1 MGIGRSRDYCN
12 QTRLFLLA
20 RDSKIQIIRAS
31 ANLRFVQVLCMAL
44 YETPSRI
51 WRRIQ
56 DEQEPSSL
64 PSLPEFEHSVAPET
78 VSDQTST
85 EDNIPPVHSTP
96 IAVTATAKLQSS
108 TSSTARFATSIASR
122 SVSAKSSASH
132 TYTRDP
138 QESFNISAITSL
150 PHNSREDNADPD
162 EELSKSANSVPEAYL
177 PPMEADEGEDMSLV
191 DALESVSRASS
202 PLPPDFSIEEP
213 TPKKGLKYD
222 YSISLRSEPK
232 VRGHVIGIRCYYKP
246 IFSPPHSTSTA
257 TLHFASQSLALELR
271 PFHEPRL
278 PLHPPRLTPLPRVTA
293 RSIFPE
299 IHHRQLRGFMY
310 RYRSRHLRHPQP
322 CPCLASSSRPQ
333 KKLRFPTS
341 KTDSRLQTDMDITKR
356 VSQIYLRTRMTT
368 LATCNGNPHFPLR
381 LIRAML

>member
-1 MGIGRSRDYCN
+1 
-12 QTRLFLLA
+12 
-20 RDSKIQIIRAS
+20 
-31 ANLRFVQVLCMAL
+31 MAL

-56 DEQEPSSL
+56 DEGEPSSL
-64 PSLPEFEHSVAPET
+64 PSLPEFEHSMAPET

-85 EDNIPPVHSTP
+85 EDNNNEILPVHSTP
-96 IAVTATAKLQSS
+96 TAVTATAKLQSS

-138 QESFNISAITSL
+138 QESFDISAITSL
-150 PHNSREDNADPD
+150 HRNGCEDNAEPD

-202 PLPPDFSIEEP
+202 PLPPDFPAEEP

-222 YSISLRSEPK
+222 YSVSLRSEPK
-232 VRGHVIGIRCYYKP
+232 VRGHMIGIKCYHKP
-246 IFSPPHSTSTA
+246 TFSPPHSTSTA
-257 TLHFASQSLALELR
+257 TLHFASQSLAHELR

-293 RSIFPE
+293 RFTFPE
-299 IHHRQLRGFMY
+299 IHHRPLQGFMY
-310 RYRSRHLRHPQP
+310 RYHSQHLRHPQS
-322 CPCLASSSRPQ
+322 CHCLASLSRPQ
-333 KKLRFPTS
+333 KEPHFPTS
-341 KTDSRLQTDMDITKR
+341 KTGSRLQTDTDTTKR
-356 VSQIYLRTRMTT
+356 VS
-368 LATCNGNPHFPLR
+368 
-381 LIRAML
+381 